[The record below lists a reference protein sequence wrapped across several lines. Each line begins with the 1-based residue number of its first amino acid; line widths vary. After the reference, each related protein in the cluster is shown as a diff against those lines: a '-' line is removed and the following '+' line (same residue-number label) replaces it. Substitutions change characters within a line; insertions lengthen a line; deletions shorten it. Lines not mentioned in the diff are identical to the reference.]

1 MGQSGTPLVCEQ
13 AERQL
18 TETVQRWC
26 DSELGETNAFGR
38 MVPAGQV
45 LPIQSL
51 GKKLPRALGE
61 SRARPA
67 ENKADAGAGRAAAVS
82 LVPAGRC
89 RSRTAIGR
97 RVRQEAAAERSGAHG
112 SSRRPS
118 RPGVPEAH
126 AGDRSNA
133 GRRRRGDERGRG
145 RGEREGEGEGGIQ
158 GVAKDV
164 AKQEDENPE
173 VGDSGRGLRP
183 LQVRSAAPV
192 CRAAA
197 VPRDQRPRHQRFAT
211 SEVREQF

>member
-67 ENKADAGAGRAAAVS
+67 ENKHEGGPQADAGAGRAAAVS

-145 RGEREGEGEGGIQ
+145 R
-158 GVAKDV
+158 V